1 MWILY
6 TILIIIAALFLL
18 SVLAVAA
25 VFFGTLY
32 RTPKKNAAKKTAVD
46 TSSLNDNDFI
56 ADYKEECK
64 KEIAWFESLNPRDG
78 VIRSYDGT
86 ELHAEVL
93 EAPNA
98 KATILLMHGFLTS
111 PKHDFSLVFRYYY
124 EKGFNIVAPYQRAL
138 GKSGGHYITFGVK
151 ERHDCKCWLEWIR
164 DTYGEKLPI
173 VMDGVSMGAA
183 TILMSTALGLPENVH
198 AIIADCGYTTPWE
211 VVCQVI
217 KSTKTLPIFPC
228 AYIAKFFAR
237 VFGGFSLTGASTVE
251 AMKNCKIPVLFAHG
265 KNDLFVPYEMS
276 VQNYEACASDQ
287 KMLFT
292 VEDAGHGMCFLRDRR
307 GYEEKIEELLK
318 DIIETKGE

>member
-6 TILIIIAALFLL
+6 TILIVIAALFLL
-18 SVLAVAA
+18 SVIAVAA

-32 RTPKKNAAKKTAVD
+32 RTPKKNVGKKTAVD
-46 TSSLNDNDFI
+46 TSSLVDTLGESH
-56 ADYKEECK
+56 KEECK
-64 KEIAWFESLNPRDG
+64 KEVAWFESMNPRDAM
-78 VIRSYDGT
+78 IRSFDGT

-93 EAPNA
+93 EVPNA
-98 KATILLMHGFLTS
+98 KATVLLMHGFLTS
-111 PKHDFSLVFRYYY
+111 PKHDFSLVFRYYH
-124 EKGFNIVAPYQRAL
+124 EKNFNIVAPYQRAL
-138 GKSGGHYITFGVK
+138 GKSGGNYITFGVK
-151 ERHDCKCWLEWIR
+151 ERYDCKCWTEWIR

-183 TILMSTALGLPENVH
+183 TILMSTALGLPQNVH
-198 AIIADCGYTTPWE
+198 AIIADCGFTTPWE
-211 VVCQVI
+211 IICKVI
-217 KSTKTLPIFPC
+217 RSTKTLPIFPC

-276 VQNYEACASDQ
+276 VENYEACASET

-307 GYEEKIEELLK
+307 GYEEKIEFLLK
-318 DIIETKGE
+318 DIL